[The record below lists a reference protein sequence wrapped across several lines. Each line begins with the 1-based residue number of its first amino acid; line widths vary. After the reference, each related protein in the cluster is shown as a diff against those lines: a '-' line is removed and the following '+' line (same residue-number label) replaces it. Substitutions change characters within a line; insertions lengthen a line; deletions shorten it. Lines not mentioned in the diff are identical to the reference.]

1 MKQLLKSDYMGE
13 IRAFLAIDLKPQL
26 KDIISYVEYEFKEI
40 DADVKYVNPKNL
52 HLTLKF
58 FGNIT
63 TEGID
68 LISNKVEKVIK
79 DFKPFEIVV
88 QGCGA
93 FPNTNKIRVIW
104 IGTDNTTELK
114 QLHDALDNEFQKIGF
129 DAYKK
134 FSSHLTIG
142 RMKSPKNK
150 DLIKA
155 KIEEMNEFSFDTIY
169 VDQIKLKKSTLTPRG
184 PIYEDLKAF
193 KM

>member
-26 KDIISYVEYEFKEI
+26 KDIISDVEYEFKEI

-104 IGTDNTTELK
+104 IGTDNTPELK
-114 QLHDALDNEFQKIGF
+114 QCYIIPCK
-129 DAYKK
+129 
-134 FSSHLTIG
+134 
-142 RMKSPKNK
+142 
-150 DLIKA
+150 
-155 KIEEMNEFSFDTIY
+155 
-169 VDQIKLKKSTLTPRG
+169 
-184 PIYEDLKAF
+184 
-193 KM
+193 